1 MLNGECY
8 TFQGLVRRLREEKFD
23 PSLEQMQEALYS
35 VFIERDLWFDDALK
49 MGLDSNDV
57 IADEYELDHIVTLND
72 NVEEVQNVTDA
83 ENGEVFPIGS
93 ILGMCTDACAA
104 HRIATTDWFGRPGV
118 RTVWRREFLEE
129 GLDSGDWGYW
139 MPLYFVLGQAEQMLP
154 VMPVREPE
162 PPTEDMYIQAE
173 LEAVRAALEGSLD
186 WELYKQLRDEGDPEI
201 ALSFAVNVNLKMKTA
216 EAKMKGTVKLENS
229 NSVVI
234 HDPAQIELKLDQEGW
249 KA

>member
-35 VFIERDLWFDDALK
+35 VFRERDIWFDEALK
-49 MGLDSNDV
+49 MGLESHDV
-57 IADEYELDHIVTLND
+57 IPDDYEMDYIVTLNEC
-72 NVEEVQNVTDA
+72 VEEVQDIA
-83 ENGEVFPIGS
+83 GEDGVDFPVGS
-93 ILGMCTDACAA
+93 ILGMLSDDACSA

-118 RTVWRREFLEE
+118 RTVWRREFLED
-129 GLDSGDWGYW
+129 GPDSGDWGNW
-139 MPLYFVLGQAEQMLP
+139 MPIYFVLGQAEQMLP

-201 ALSFAVNVNLKMKTA
+201 ALSFAVKVNLKMKTA

-234 HDPAQIELKLDQEGW
+234 HDPAQMELKLD
-249 KA
+249 

>member
-23 PSLEQMQEALYS
+23 PSLEQVQEALYS
-35 VFIERDLWFDDALK
+35 VFRERDIWFDEALK

-57 IADEYELDHIVTLND
+57 IADDYELDHIVTLNEC
-72 NVEEVQNVTDA
+72 VEVVQDVTDA

-93 ILGMCTDACAA
+93 ILGMLRDDACAA

-118 RTVWRREFLEE
+118 RTVWRREFHED
-129 GLDSGDWGYW
+129 GPDSGAWGNW

-173 LEAVRAALEGSLD
+173 LEAVRQALEGSLD

-201 ALSFAVNVNLKMKTA
+201 ALSFAVNVNLKLKTA

-234 HDPAQIELKLDQEGW
+234 HDPAQMELKLD
-249 KA
+249 